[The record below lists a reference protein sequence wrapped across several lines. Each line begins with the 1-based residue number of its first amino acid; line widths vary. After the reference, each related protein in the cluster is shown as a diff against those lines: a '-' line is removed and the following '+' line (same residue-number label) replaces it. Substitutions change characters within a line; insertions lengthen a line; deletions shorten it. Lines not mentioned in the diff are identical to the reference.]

1 MAARS
6 KGGGRPRS
14 RWGPR
19 LFAGAAPLGLVLAL
33 LTCARPCRADDAQAF
48 ELAKNPFDA
57 GQYAEA
63 HTRLAALLDPALPP
77 CDGATAAGRCR
88 IADPDL
94 IERARTLD
102 AASLLALKHEAEA
115 DVQIA
120 RILRQNP
127 QYAPSPA
134 MFPQEVI
141 DRFTMVRGTL
151 RAELEGILAQ
161 REREDQQKRREAQKA
176 RDADEKWIAD
186 LMKLASEQKVV
197 EKNSRW
203 IALVP
208 FGVGQFQNE
217 SVALGVVFA
226 VGEALL
232 GGASLAT
239 VAIVNG
245 FASTNI
251 NAKSASNATVNIE
264 ALNANIRVATTVNQ
278 VSFVGWATLTLAG
291 VIQAQA
297 AFVPERV
304 TFKKRPIPPRPTVS
318 PVAAPLPG
326 GALLGVSGTF

>member
-14 RWGPR
+14 RWGLR
-19 LFAGAAPLGLVLAL
+19 LSAGAASLGLAL
-33 LTCARPCRADDAQAF
+33 TLARPCRADDAQAF

-57 GQYAEA
+57 GQYAVA
-63 HTRLAALLDPALPP
+63 HVRLAALLDPALPP
-77 CDGATAAGRCR
+77 CDGATTAGHCR
-88 IADPDL
+88 IVDPDL
-94 IERARTLD
+94 VERVRALD
-102 AASLLALKHEAEA
+102 AASLLALKQEPEA
-115 DVQIA
+115 DAQIA

-141 DRFTMVRGTL
+141 DRFTLVRGKL
-151 RAELEGILAQ
+151 RAELEAIVE
-161 REREDQQKRREAQKA
+161 EREKEDLQKRKDAQKA
-176 RDADEKWIAD
+176 READEKWIAD
-186 LMKLASEQKVV
+186 LVKLASEQPVV

-217 SVALGVVFA
+217 SVGLGVAFA
-226 VGEALL
+226 VGEALF

-239 VAIVNG
+239 VAIVQG

-251 NAKSASNATVNIE
+251 NAKSPVNGTVNVD
-264 ALNANIRVATTVNQ
+264 ALNTNIRVATTVNRI
-278 VSFVGWATLTLAG
+278 SFVGWAALTLAG

-304 TFKKRPIPPRPTVS
+304 TIKKRPIPPRPTVT
-318 PVAAPLPG
+318 PVAAPMPG
-326 GALLGVSGTF
+326 GAIFGLAGTF

>member
-1 MAARS
+1 V
-6 KGGGRPRS
+6 
-14 RWGPR
+14 
-19 LFAGAAPLGLVLAL
+19 PLGLALAV

-77 CDGATAAGRCR
+77 CEGVTTVGHCR

-94 IERARTLD
+94 IDRARTLD
-102 AASLLALKHEAEA
+102 AASLLALKREA
-115 DVQIA
+115 DADAQIA

-141 DRFTMVRGTL
+141 DRFTMVRGRL
-151 RAELEGILAQ
+151 RVELEAILAQ
-161 REREDQQKRREAQKA
+161 REREEQQKRRDAQKA

-186 LMKLASEQKVV
+186 LVKLASEQQVV

-217 SVALGVVFA
+217 SVGLGVAFA
-226 VGEALL
+226 VGEALF

-251 NAKSASNATVNIE
+251 NAKSTQGATVNID
-264 ALNANIRVATTVNQ
+264 AVNNNIRVATTVNRIA
-278 VSFVGWATLTLAG
+278 FTGWAALTLAG

-297 AFVPERV
+297 AFVPER
-304 TFKKRPIPPRPTVS
+304 TTMKKRAIPPRPTLAPVAS
-318 PVAAPLPG
+318 PVPG
-326 GALLGVSGTF
+326 GAIVGVSGTF